1 MPTVPDILAGLGALL
16 AEGNSIAG
24 EQGNVELL
32 DEKFE
37 RWSRRVHG
45 TLSSWGIG
53 DEGNRFTGTR
63 FTNQLG
69 DSLHVKL
76 LRKAEARLRAL
87 RVFRGD
93 FAAHPEFYENQFTPE
108 PTVEARPI
116 PSPKPDKIFLGHG
129 GNALWSKVHIHL
141 KDELRLDVQAW
152 ESESRASKY
161 PVGCVEA
168 VVGFLHFRSARSNWR
183 RALIV
188 CGCSRV

>member
-116 PSPKPDKIFLGHG
+116 PSPKPDK
-129 GNALWSKVHIHL
+129 
-141 KDELRLDVQAW
+141 
-152 ESESRASKY
+152 SKY